1 MLKQLVAG
9 IVAFVMLAG
18 VAVAGPFEDGVAAYD
33 RGDYETALRLWRPL
47 AEQGHADAQTNL
59 GVLFAEGQGVPQ
71 DYAEAVR
78 LYRLAAEQ
86 GNASAL
92 FNLGLKY
99 RDGQGV
105 PQDYAEAARWFR
117 LAAEQGH
124 AFAQL
129 NLGALYAEGEGVP
142 KDYVLAHLWWNLAAA
157 QGDERAKENR
167 DILASRM
174 TPDQLAEAQRMARE
188 WKPAAER

>member
-86 GNASAL
+86 GHASAL